1 MDDKLTF
8 WEGLLVEKYTI
19 SKASEVDQIV
29 EELLK

>member
-1 MDDKLTF
+1 MNDKLTY
-8 WEGLLVEKYTI
+8 WKGLSLEKFTI